1 MIALR
6 NTNYSGLSE
15 TRGFSK
21 MTSLRLIDEMVVSSI
36 NWKEPIKKIG
46 LDGKGVNRRKQI
58 FNLTNL
64 DKNEVIGVFP
74 NLTQA
79 ELKRQLMKVDKSLR
93 MAVREVCTDMDTFF
107 IAIIRECF
115 PNARV
120 VVDHFHII
128 QWGIKLI
135 KDQKMIIQEVKHE
148 KFPINQLL
156 MKPAQKLAG
165 DEFQKL
171 EKCFAKA
178 PKLKESW
185 KILHQLRKVYWQPD
199 YRKAHHQLRYVIWRC
214 RQSGIQEMNDLANTL
229 TRWFNE
235 ILNYY
240 ISKTTNAY
248 TEGIHNH
255 FERIKRNHFG
265 VRNLD
270 RFCKRLLFCLMPI
283 SIFAD
288 IITQRC

>member
-1 MIALR
+1 
-6 NTNYSGLSE
+6 
-15 TRGFSK
+15 
-21 MTSLRLIDEMVVSSI
+21 MVDSSI
-36 NWKEPIKKIG
+36 NWNNPVKRID

-64 DKNEVIGVFP
+64 DRNEVIGIFP
-74 NLTQA
+74 NLTQDK
-79 ELKRQLMKVDKSLR
+79 LKKELMKVDISLR
-93 MAVREVCTDMDTFF
+93 MAVQEVCTDMDSFF
-107 IAIIRECF
+107 VAIIKECF
-115 PNARV
+115 PKAKV

-135 KDQKMIIQEVKHE
+135 RDQKMIIQEVRHD

-156 MKPAQKLAG
+156 MKPAQKLTE
-165 DEFQKL
+165 DEFERL
-171 EKCFAKA
+171 ENCFSRA
-178 PKLKESW
+178 PELKESW
-185 KILHQLRKVYWQPD
+185 KILHQLRMVYWQD
-199 YRKAHHQLRYVIWRC
+199 NYKKAHHQLRYVIWRC
-214 RQSGIQEMNDLANTL
+214 RQSDIPEMNDLANTL

-270 RFCKRLLFCLMPI
+270 RFCKRLLFCLIPF
-283 SIFAD
+283 SVFTE
-288 IITQRC
+288 IIAQRC

>member
-1 MIALR
+1 
-6 NTNYSGLSE
+6 
-15 TRGFSK
+15 
-21 MTSLRLIDEMVVSSI
+21 MTALRLIDEMIDSSI

-46 LDGKGVNRRKQI
+46 IDGKGVNKRKQI

-64 DKNEVIGVFP
+64 DKNEVIGILP
-74 NLTQA
+74 NLNQT
-79 ELKRQLMKVDKSLR
+79 ELKKRIMMVDKEFR
-93 MAVREVCTDMDTFF
+93 MAVKEVCTDMDSFF
-107 IAIIRECF
+107 IAIIKQCF
-115 PNARV
+115 PNAKI
-120 VVDHFHII
+120 VVDHFHVI
-128 QWGIKLI
+128 QWGIKLMR
-135 KDQKMIIQEVKHE
+135 DQKMIIQEVKRE

-156 MKPAQKLAG
+156 MKPAQKLSK
-165 DEFQKL
+165 EEYQIL
-171 EKCFAKA
+171 SRCFIKA

-185 KILHQLRKVYWQPD
+185 KILHQLRKVYWQDD
-199 YRKAHHQLRYVIWRC
+199 YRKAHHQIRYVIWLC
-214 RQSGIQEMNDLANTL
+214 RKSGISEMNDLANTL

-265 VRNLD
+265 IRNIE

-283 SIFAD
+283 SAFIQ